1 MNRSTNINELP
12 NIQQINQEQNKTE
25 ENMEEDN
32 TIHEVLQEIENENFA
47 SQNGN
52 PPIPQDVLQQNPS
65 KPQKHQQTHSY
76 ISQNPPSLNTQNMT
90 NTSNYSIDEMLKQNN
105 LNNSIENYL
114 NNLNKNNES
123 KSLLQKIQNNIQKDY
138 QLFLIIISSFVLLN
152 LDFVKNFIND
162 KLLSRINVSIPK
174 LNLILPAIIQSIII
188 LVSRIIL

>member
-25 ENMEEDN
+25 ENIDEDN

-52 PPIPQDVLQQNPS
+52 PPVPQDVLQQNP
-65 KPQKHQQTHSY
+65 PQPQLQPQ
-76 ISQNPPSLNTQNMT
+76 ISQNPPSLNTQNIT

-123 KSLLQKIQNNIQKDY
+123 NSLLQKIQNNIQKDY

-162 KLLSRINVSIPK
+162 KLLSRITISIPK

-188 LVSRIIL
+188 LVSRILI